1 MAEEKKTHE
10 GHRQRMRKRVEQ
22 QGFDSLE
29 PHEALEYLLYI
40 TNARKDT
47 NQLAHDLMGR
57 FGDFAGVLEA
67 TEEDLLTV
75 EGVGPAT
82 ARMLHLLPAV
92 SRYYTQCRTN
102 GKICFKTTEQ
112 LAVYLLRLFAG
123 AEQERALLLA
133 LDGRSRIKAT
143 LWLKDGTGDRVSLA
157 HQGRGGRGA
166 EGRHGQR
173 GALPQP
179 SQRHGPALA
188 GGHSGHREHRA
199 GAGAGPGASAGPH
212 HPDRERV
219 LLHAG

>member
-1 MAEEKKTHE
+1 MSGIFHE
-10 GHRQRMRKRVEQ
+10 GRWYENTDMICRRCGRPVYDSDNPEYRYPCFHCDEDFYSIEVEEQ
-22 QGFDSLE
+22 DALYLPPVMVARPVDGITLN
-29 PHEALEYLLYI
+29 EALEYLLYI

-102 GKICFKTTEQ
+102 GKTSFKTTEQ

-157 HQGRGGRGA
+157 IKDVVA
-166 EGRHGQR
+166 A
-173 GALPQP
+173 ALKGL
-179 SQRHGPALA
+179 SLIHI
-188 GGHSGHREHRA
+188 
-199 GAGAGPGASAGPH
+199 
-212 HPDRERV
+212 
-219 LLHAG
+219 